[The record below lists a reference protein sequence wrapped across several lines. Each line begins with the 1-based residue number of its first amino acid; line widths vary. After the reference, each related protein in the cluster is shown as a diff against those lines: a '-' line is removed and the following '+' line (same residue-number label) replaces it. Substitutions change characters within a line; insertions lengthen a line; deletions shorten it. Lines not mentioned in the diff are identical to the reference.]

1 MTSQVALLNHHA
13 VAIASDTIATNENGR
28 ALHSEKLIPLPK
40 PHRVAIAIRGPIRLM
55 GADVVV
61 LIHVWANQLQAPLPC
76 LDDYADSFR
85 RWLVQNADQEFPI
98 DEKDRILDLVR
109 EFLIDIESLG
119 SKAWNDFDDLDW
131 EGDIEKQSS
140 DLWDRV
146 IIERVGLW
154 ESVKVRDK
162 IPTSKAIENA
172 RTTLNTQLQ
181 ALISRYFEKHDISN
195 QSLKLLDSLLEIVL
209 TRDLPFDN
217 VTGLFFVGF
226 GSEDRFPRTM
236 DVEISGVVIG
246 ESIGSQSGKE
256 DSDEH
261 YESRIVVPAQG
272 SAIQGFL
279 RGMEIEYLKILENA
293 IESAVVNLTSDDM
306 SLNQVK
312 DLIDHELVS
321 KEIWI
326 NVKETINERVRK
338 NYVDKVLDVIAL
350 YTHEG
355 LAAMA
360 ESLVGIQSLR
370 SEANEDRPTVGGSI
384 EVLTITRHE
393 GCKWVKKRI
402 QV

>member
-98 DEKDRILDLVR
+98 DENDRVIDLVR
-109 EFLIDIESLG
+109 EFLIDIESVG
-119 SKAWNDFDDLDW
+119 SKAWKDFDDLDW
-131 EGDIEKQSS
+131 DGDIDKQSS

-146 IIERVGLW
+146 ITERVGLW
-154 ESVKVRDK
+154 ESSKVRDK
-162 IPTSKAIENA
+162 IPTAKAIENA
-172 RTTLNTQLQ
+172 RSVLNTQFQ
-181 ALISRYFEKHDISN
+181 ELIARYFEKHSISN
-195 QSLKLLDSLLEIVL
+195 ESLQTLDKMLEIVL

-217 VTGLFFVGF
+217 ETGLFFIGF

-236 DVEISGVVIG
+236 DVVISGVVLG
-246 ESIGSQSGKE
+246 ESIGTMSGKE
-256 DSDEH
+256 ANDEH

-279 RGMEIEYLKILENA
+279 RGMEIEYLEILENA
-293 IESAVVNLTSDDM
+293 IGSAMITVTSD
-306 SLNQVK
+306 SNGLSHVT
-312 DLIDHELVS
+312 DLIDHESVA

-326 NVKETINERVRK
+326 HVKETINERVRK

-393 GCKWVKKRI
+393 GCKWVKKRL